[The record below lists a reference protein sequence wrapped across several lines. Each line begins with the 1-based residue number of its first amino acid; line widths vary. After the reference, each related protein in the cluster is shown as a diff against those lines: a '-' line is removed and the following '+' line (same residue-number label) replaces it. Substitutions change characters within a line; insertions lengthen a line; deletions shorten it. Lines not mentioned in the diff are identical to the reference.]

1 MKLDLKKLKLRKVNE
16 QLQSI
21 DRKINDR
28 DFTIINPEGNHAIC
42 AGLTE
47 ELNINI
53 ENASAP
59 AGSYIPYVIS
69 NNLVFIS
76 GQLPFIN
83 GELTLKGKIG
93 DNVSVEEG
101 IQMAEACA
109 MALLSQ
115 LKEACNGDLNKV
127 KRVVKLGG
135 FVASTPD
142 FTDQPKI
149 INGASDLFVKIFG
162 EKGKHARFAVGAPA
176 LPRDVPVEIEGI
188 FEIEN

>member
-1 MKLDLKKLKLRKVNE
+1 MTKD
-16 QLQSI
+16 
-21 DRKINDR
+21 INKR
-28 DFTIINPEGNHAIC
+28 
-42 AGLTE
+42 LE
-47 ELNINI
+47 ELNIDI

-69 NNLVFIS
+69 NSLVFIS

-83 GELTLKGKIG
+83 GELTIKGKIG

-127 KRVVKLGG
+127 KRVIKLGG

-162 EKGKHARFAVGAPA
+162 EQGKHARFAVGAPA
-176 LPRDVPVEIEGI
+176 LPRNVPVEIEGI
-188 FEIEN
+188 FEIEY

>member
-1 MKLDLKKLKLRKVNE
+1 MTND
-16 QLQSI
+16 
-21 DRKINDR
+21 INKR
-28 DFTIINPEGNHAIC
+28 
-42 AGLTE
+42 LE
-47 ELNINI
+47 ELNIQI
-53 ENASAP
+53 DQPTAP

-76 GQLPFIN
+76 GQLPFID
-83 GELTLKGKIG
+83 GELTVKGKIG

-101 IQMAEACA
+101 IEMAKACA

-115 LKEACNGDLNKV
+115 LKAACNGDLNKV
-127 KRVVKLGG
+127 KKVVKLGG

-142 FTDQPKI
+142 FTDHPKI
-149 INGASDLFVKIFG
+149 INGASDLLVKIFE

-188 FEIEN
+188 FEIDN